1 MSQEYDQWATNVA
14 HFQIEPCPQISPTQA
29 LNHPPASACLPAPS
43 AGSVIWKCVLRF
55 GGTLL
60 AGLLG
65 LGVLYFTVLCNGL
78 SFENKPAKVG
88 VGQAGRQL

>member
-1 MSQEYDQWATNVA
+1 
-14 HFQIEPCPQISPTQA
+14 
-29 LNHPPASACLPAPS
+29 
-43 AGSVIWKCVLRF
+43 VLRF

>member
-1 MSQEYDQWATNVA
+1 MLGLALCASAAQKIQ
-14 HFQIEPCPQISPTQA
+14 PCFQISPTQA
-29 LNHPPASACLPAPS
+29 LTQQPSAWPSRPAPP